1 MKISHEVPFC
11 LLEKSREFNDYDYC
25 LPHLL
30 DQNEEYKNFFYES
43 KKMGRYIV
51 MDNSLHELGEAYDT
65 DRLLY
70 WVNELEPNEF
80 IIPDVWEDYESS
92 VENAIKW
99 KDIELP
105 DYTTKVVVVQGKTL
119 GDAEDC
125 FYDYVGL
132 GYEKIAFSYGAAWY
146 NDVCPHPNKDLGKAI
161 GRFNFISSL
170 YQNEWIPH
178 YLRIHLLG
186 TASPIEFG
194 MYSNMPNIESID
206 TSNPIMAAIGEI
218 PYHNLGL
225 NSKPKANMN
234 ECQDIDIKSI
244 NIDLVEYNV
253 EQFRKINNLN
263 KIKVDM
269 SESKYVSL
277 YEYLG
282 HAAGGEL
289 GQKVA
294 YEAAKAGIQP
304 ETREVS
310 NSSYTGIVYTYP
322 ELFLESYFNPPTYNP
337 QKSEPQRPE
346 PKDDGLPF

>member
-1 MKISHEVPFC
+1 
-11 LLEKSREFNDYDYC
+11 
-25 LPHLL
+25 
-30 DQNEEYKNFFYES
+30 
-43 KKMGRYIV
+43 
-51 MDNSLHELGEAYDT
+51 
-65 DRLLY
+65 
-70 WVNELEPNEF
+70 
-80 IIPDVWEDYESS
+80 
-92 VENAIKW
+92 
-99 KDIELP
+99 
-105 DYTTKVVVVQGKTL
+105 
-119 GDAEDC
+119 
-125 FYDYVGL
+125 
-132 GYEKIAFSYGAAWY
+132 
-146 NDVCPHPNKDLGKAI
+146 
-161 GRFNFISSL
+161 
-170 YQNEWIPH
+170 
-178 YLRIHLLG
+178 
-186 TASPIEFG
+186 

-294 YEAAKAGIQP
+294 YEAAKAGIKP

-310 NSSYTGIVYTYP
+310 NPAYKGKVHTYP
-322 ELFLESYFNPPTYNP
+322 GAFLELYFNPPT
-337 QKSEPQRPE
+337 SEPQRSE